1 MCSQLTN
8 FCRSCALVSASHT
21 HNTNDLVLFP
31 CLQPGDIIVKVKN
44 TLVRAGNLRGV
55 SSRLAGP
62 LGSKITMLCSR
73 TRPSSH
79 ALEGSPTTL
88 PQQHTISLV
97 LTRDVQVHDPS
108 VLDDAL
114 QDQEDEEEKEQVL
127 VGWVVGSARHLG
139 PLIGSKNEQLKK
151 RGSSFASD
159 PPGEYAGHEQVV
171 SPPPMPQMWS
181 LHVDRIEG
189 FSDSAGLMDKTDPF
203 VKIIVGV
210 KNKQEFKTQ
219 VKENVGGIA
228 AFDET
233 FTFEQVSRQIQSH
246 MTNLRRTYSHNLPIF

>member
-1 MCSQLTN
+1 
-8 FCRSCALVSASHT
+8 
-21 HNTNDLVLFP
+21 
-31 CLQPGDIIVKVKN
+31 
-44 TLVRAGNLRGV
+44 
-55 SSRLAGP
+55 
-62 LGSKITMLCSR
+62 MLCSR

-79 ALEGSPTTL
+79 ALEGSQTTL

-114 QDQEDEEEKEQVL
+114 QDQEDEEEEEQGL
-127 VGWVVGSARHLG
+127 VGWVVGSAGQLG
-139 PLIGSKNEQLKK
+139 PLFGSKNEQLKK

-159 PPGEYAGHEQVV
+159 PLGEYAGHEQVV
-171 SPPPMPQMWS
+171 SPSPMPQMWS

-189 FSDSAGLMDKTDPF
+189 FSDSAGLIDKTKGLMDPF

-246 MTNLRRTYSHNLPIF
+246 MTNLRRPYSHNLPIF